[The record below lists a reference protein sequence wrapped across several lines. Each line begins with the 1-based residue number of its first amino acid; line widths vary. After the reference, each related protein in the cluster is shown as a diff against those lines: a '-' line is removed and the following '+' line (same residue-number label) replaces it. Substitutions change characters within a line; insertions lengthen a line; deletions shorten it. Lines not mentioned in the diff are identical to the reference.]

1 MAFNYDKNK
10 QSHAS
15 DSFWTSYSDLFL
27 GLSTIFLLLYV
38 VSNLRTGTD
47 AIKNQVDNQKLTMKV
62 EELENQLKMYESVK
76 NNYMDN
82 AAPKDEQQEYQE
94 LMDKLTLL
102 QEEAKTE
109 KERLMQEALENG
121 KKGQALNKYQ
131 QMVRNIMNANK
142 VAKSRIITRNEII
155 GEQDT
160 QIEDQKQNIT
170 NLEKDITQ
178 KTRMIEDGKRQIANT
193 EAVLQKNLTELQK
206 SFQKNKLTRKAY
218 EKQAQKMREDN
229 ERKVAE
235 LKNTNNKYNQQLV
248 SANQKL
254 NQLNSELQGTQA
266 ALSQTTTQLEGT
278 KETLSQTANELQ
290 GTQAA
295 LSKTSSQL
303 QGTKAALSQTAN
315 ELQGTQ
321 AALSQKANE
330 LKGAKDALN
339 QMSGETARL
348 QGQLAQASGEAQGL
362 RSKIAALNSGYAAQR
377 DKDRKA
383 FEDGLNKLKLGAA
396 ERASKEAQYRAEA
409 NAKAGQLQRQLAGLE
424 GQLRST
430 EGALA
435 KAKEEI
441 DNRKVIA
448 KEIARGFAQAGIKA
462 DVDMGTGEVVLDFG
476 DAYFESDSANLK
488 PKMRQILEKAMPVY
502 SKSLFGNSKIANKI
516 SNVEIIGFAS
526 PTYQGRFID
535 PKSTK
540 PEDRAALK
548 YNMDLS
554 YRRANAIFQHI
565 VDEKNPD
572 FSHQQDLMA
581 LMKVSGR
588 SFLEVLKV
596 DNRTIASAS
605 EFCRVNDCR
614 KAQRVIVR
622 FSMDGKK

>member
-1 MAFNYDKNK
+1 MGFNYDKNK
-10 QSHAS
+10 RSHS
-15 DSFWTSYSDLFL
+15 EDSFWTSYSDLFL

-47 AIKNQVDNQKLTMKV
+47 AIKSQVDNQKLTMKV

-76 NNYMDN
+76 NQYMDQG
-82 AAPKDEQQEYQE
+82 AGKDEQQEYQE

-102 QEEAKTE
+102 QEEAKSE
-109 KERLMQEALENG
+109 KERLMQEALDNG

-160 QIEDQKQNIT
+160 EIADQKQNI
-170 NLEKDITQ
+170 NVLEKDIDQ
-178 KTRMIEDGKRQIANT
+178 KSRMIEDGKRQIANT
-193 EAVLQKNLTELQK
+193 EAVLAKNLKDLK
-206 SFQKNKLTRKAY
+206 IAYQKNKINRKAY
-218 EKQAQKMREDN
+218 EKQAQKIREEN
-229 ERKVAE
+229 EKKLAQ
-235 LKNTNNKYNQQLV
+235 LKNTNMQYNQQLA
-248 SANQKL
+248 SASQRL

-266 ALSQTTTQLEGT
+266 ALSQTSVQ
-278 KETLSQTANELQ
+278 LQ
-290 GTQAA
+290 GTKQA
-295 LSKTSSQL
+295 LDQTSSQL
-303 QGTKAALSQTAN
+303 QQTSGQLAS
-315 ELQGTQ
+315 TQ
-321 AALSQKANE
+321 AALNQKASE
-330 LKGAKDALN
+330 AEGLKGK
-339 QMSGETARL
+339 M
-348 QGQLAQASGEAQGL
+348 
-362 RSKIAALNSGYAAQR
+362 AALNAGYAAQR
-377 DKDRKA
+377 AADRKA
-383 FEDGLNKLKLGAA
+383 FEDGMNKLKLGAA
-396 ERASKEAQYRAEA
+396 ERAAREAKFRADA
-409 NAKAGQLQRQLAGLE
+409 DAKAGALQRELAGLGNQLKATE
-424 GQLRST
+424 GQ
-430 EGALA
+430 LA

-441 DNRKVIA
+441 DTRKAIA
-448 KEIARGFAQAGIKA
+448 QEIARGFAAAGIKA
-462 DVDMGTGEVVLDFG
+462 DVDAGTGEVVLDFG
-476 DAYFESDSANLK
+476 DAYFENDSANLK
-488 PKMRQILEKAMPVY
+488 PKMRDIIEKAMPVY
-502 SKSLFGNSKIANKI
+502 SKSLFGNPRVASKI

-535 PKSTK
+535 PKSKK

-596 DNRTIASAS
+596 ENRNIASAA
-605 EFCRVNDCR
+605 EFCRANDCR